1 MKKTIVIVILSAL
14 AIVASVRLKYN
25 HDLISAKKNSAI
37 AVTGSVSVNVAMVT
51 KMAAERPIEL
61 VGTLNAWK
69 ELNISSET
77 QGKIVSLN
85 VEAGQIKAKGSI
97 IAVIDDKLKKLAVQ
111 TMKVSVSKLEKD
123 LERIDNLYKG
133 GTASQQQLD
142 DAHTL
147 LENAKIQLDQAN
159 KQLADATIIS
169 PINGVITQKLTE
181 QGAYINIG
189 NPIATIVD
197 ISKLKVKMNVSETN
211 VYLLRTGD
219 KTTITTDMYPGASFE
234 GHITFISAKGDDTHN
249 YPVEIEMRN
258 SATYPLKAG
267 TFVTVHVDIHGDQ
280 TALCIP
286 RQALQGSSK
295 DASVYVVD
303 NGKAVLK
310 NIVVGNQ
317 NGEYLE
323 IISGLAENEEV
334 VTTGQV
340 NISDGMPVLI
350 AKK

>member
-1 MKKTIVIVILSAL
+1 MKKPIILVVLIVLVIM
-14 AIVASVRLKYN
+14 IGIRLKCN
-25 HDLISAKKNSAI
+25 HDIINSRKNI
-37 AVTGSVSVNVAMVT
+37 TGTVSSSISVNVAPVI
-51 KMAAERPIEL
+51 KMAANRSLEL

-69 ELNISSET
+69 ELDIAAET

-85 VEAGQIKAKGSI
+85 VEAGQTKAKGSV
-97 IAVIDDKLKKLAVQ
+97 IAVIDDELKRLAVQ
-111 TMKVSVSKLEKD
+111 TAEISVSKLGID
-123 LERIDNLYKG
+123 LQRIDNIYKG
-133 GTASQQQLD
+133 GTATQQQLD
-142 DAHTL
+142 DARTS
-147 LENAKIQLDQAN
+147 LENAKIQLGQAK
-159 KQLADATIIS
+159 KQLADATITS

-181 QGAYINIG
+181 QGSYINIG
-189 NPIATIVD
+189 SPVATIVD
-197 ISKLKVKMNVSETN
+197 ISRLKVKMNVSETN

-219 KTTITTDMYPGASFE
+219 KTTVTTDMYPGASFE

-249 YPVEIEMRN
+249 YPVEIELRN
-258 SATYPLKAG
+258 SAMYPLKAG
-267 TFVTVHVDIHGDQ
+267 TFVTVHVDIRGAQ

-295 DASVYVVD
+295 EASVYVVD

-317 NGEYLE
+317 NGDYLE
-323 IISGLAENEEV
+323 VVSGLAENEEV

-350 AKK
+350 VKN